1 MCEPCA
7 ARMRV
12 SVWAPCAARVNKF
25 LLQWVRGPE
34 LVHIPSYQRTLGHT
48 FATSHRS
55 QMDALTVYWRKKNNC
70 VNFSKAEQASHSLR
84 RQEQCWKS
92 KIFVLPQPA
101 YSRSQLIVVSPR
113 CTLTHPPSL
122 PSLRPSPL
130 PPLFLPVYLPLRS
143 IRDVWLPTACLHSI
157 RLYFKQLVQH
167 HDIFFSFGNF
177 ETFYI
182 IYFSPLLEILLLLDN
197 IIFSC
202 SLIYFPQRIWRK

>member
-70 VNFSKAEQASHSLR
+70 VNFSKAEQASHSFKASATMLKKQDLCFTTAR
-84 RQEQCWKS
+84 VFKVPTNSC
-92 KIFVLPQPA
+92 LPSLHPH
-101 YSRSQLIVVSPR
+101 PPTFPPFPP
-113 CTLTHPPSL
+113 TLPPPSTLPPSL
-122 PSLRPSPL
+122 PPL
-130 PPLFLPVYLPLRS
+130 AFYSRRLTS
-143 IRDVWLPTACLHSI
+143 NCLSTFDSFVFQTI
-157 RLYFKQLVQH
+157 GSAPRY
-167 HDIFFSFGNF
+167 FFSFGNF